1 MRIHLLAVSALMSL
15 APVAPLAAQNR
26 PDVAGMHA
34 AVTSDHPL
42 ATAAGADVLR
52 RGGNAVDAAVTMA
65 AVLAVVRPH
74 MNGVGGDAF
83 ILVRDAK
90 TGKVSALNGSGRA
103 GSRATPAFFA
113 GRGLKKIPSTGILSV
128 SVPGAVRA
136 WADVLA
142 RFGTITLA
150 QALAPAIRYAEEGF
164 PVSEKLARDIAG
176 ERRKVEADPALAAV
190 FLPEG
195 ELPKPGTILR
205 EPELAATLKAI
216 AAGGPDVVYKGE
228 VAQKIAA
235 FMEKEGGLLTAADLA
250 RHTSTWT
257 EPIGVEHGGYRILE
271 FPPNSQGATLL
282 EELNIA
288 ENFDLKSLGWNSAP
302 YIHTL
307 VAIKDR
313 AFADRDRYIADP
325 EFVKVPVDLML
336 SKEHAR
342 ELAGQIKQAADGG
355 VEERGSGGVGDRGLP
370 HSSTRPLSA
379 SATPGTGADAG
390 AFAGP
395 SPGGDGD
402 GDTVYLS
409 AVDEQGNA
417 VSWIQSLFASFGSG
431 RMVPGTGIVLQNRG
445 SLYSLDPKHPNIV
458 APGKRPYHTLMPGMA
473 LRPDGELAF
482 TFGTPGG
489 DGQPQTLLQ
498 VLSNLLVFG
507 MMPQSA
513 IEAPRWR
520 GYGDGRL
527 GVEPG
532 IPQDVRDRLQAL
544 GHRVFVQ
551 DGSAADFGGAQ
562 VIWVP
567 AGTHARITG
576 ADPRREAYGIAW

>member
-1 MRIHLLAVSALMSL
+1 MSL
-15 APVAPLAAQNR
+15 APLAPLAAQNR

-103 GSRATPAFFA
+103 GSRATPEFFA

-176 ERRKVEADPALAAV
+176 ERGKVEADPVLAAV
-190 FLPEG
+190 FLPG
-195 ELPKPGTILR
+195 GAVPKPGTILR

-250 RHTSTWT
+250 KHTSTWT

-288 ENFDLKSLGWNSAP
+288 ENFDLKALGWNSAP

-325 EFVKVPVDLML
+325 EFAKVPVDLML

-342 ELAGQIKQAADGG
+342 ELAAQIKQQAADGADGG
-355 VEERGSGGVGDRGLP
+355 VDERGSGGAGDRRGGVP
-370 HSSTRPLSA
+370 HSSTRPLSH
-379 SATPGTGADAG
+379 SS
-390 AFAGP
+390 
-395 SPGGDGD
+395 SPEDGD

-473 LRPDGELAF
+473 LRPGGELAF

-520 GYGDGRL
+520 GYEDGRL